1 METTVHKKSLIY
13 SLQENKEKVKK
24 QTRLLVVFTVAI
36 TAFLLAFA
44 FTNITQWYALA
55 IIFFSGYVLYLCYKI
70 ISLWQRHKKIK
81 EKLKTL

>member
-36 TAFLLAFA
+36 TAFLLVFA
-44 FTNITQWYALA
+44 FTNITQWYAIA
-55 IIFFSGYVLYLCYKI
+55 IILFSGYVLYLCYTI
-70 ISLWQRHKKIK
+70 FTLWQRHKKIK
-81 EKLKTL
+81 QKLKTL